1 MNMLRKRFSIQCC
14 RCTEAAR
21 DIIKPPQPD
30 GRQQHRNAIPDTVPT
45 GCLNLS
51 KTCMQWRRG
60 WGIGRYPE
68 LDIFPPGKVYGK
80 MRRNPKKWD
89 QGVRLDLLMFDS
101 EKSIGQA

>member
-51 KTCMQWRRG
+51 KTCMKCGGVGALEDIQNWISSLRE
-60 WGIGRYPE
+60 RYTE
-68 LDIFPPGKVYGK
+68 RCGEIQ
-80 MRRNPKKWD
+80 KWD
-89 QGVRLDLLMFDS
+89 QGVRLGLLIFDS
-101 EKSIGQA
+101 EKSLGQA